1 MSSVPH
7 PRSPA
12 PIAVTRLANGVR
24 VVSRTLPGARS
35 VALGIWIA
43 HGSRHEVAHE
53 NGYTHLWEHLWFRA
67 RADDCA
73 RQIDRM
79 GGQVNAYTTRELC
92 ALHGRVLPQHLLSLL
107 ALFTEMI
114 TASTFADTDVRRER
128 DAVLAEI
135 ATTVDSPD
143 ADIEDAGMQRAWG
156 DHPLA
161 QPVLGTPSTL
171 EAVRAKDMQVFAQRA
186 LAGANVYVAAAGTV
200 THAELLRQ
208 SSVLARLPSG
218 IPVATAPPVF
228 HPGAYTKRG
237 GVTRSRLL
245 WLLPIPARSDAGY
258 AAVLLAHRLMAGGLH
273 SRLFRALRGERALA
287 YDIHSRLE
295 PYSDSGLWVIRV
307 NCAAEKEQEC
317 QNAVEECLHRFVA
330 EGPTP
335 EELAVAFQSLHVEF
349 SLNDDDVEA
358 SAEQL
363 AQDMIYDGR
372 ALTLEERLQG
382 IDTASA
388 VAMMALTADA
398 VRRMLRLTWSP

>member
-1 MSSVPH
+1 MLSVPR

-43 HGSRHEVAHE
+43 HGSRHEAAHE
-53 NGYTHLWEHLWFRA
+53 NGYTHLWEHLWFRTL
-67 RADDCA
+67 ADDGA
-73 RQIDRM
+73 RRIDRM

-92 ALHGRVLPQHLLSLL
+92 ALHGRVLPQHLPSLL
-107 ALFTEMI
+107 ALFAEMI
-114 TASTFADTDVRRER
+114 AASTFADADVLRER

-135 ATTVDSPD
+135 AAAADSPD
-143 ADIEDAGMQRAWG
+143 ADLEDAGMQRAWG

-161 QPVLGTPSTL
+161 RPVLGIPSVL
-171 EAVRAKDMQVFAQRA
+171 EAIRAQDMQAFAQRA
-186 LAGANVYVAAAGTV
+186 LAGANVYVVGAGAL
-200 THAELLRQ
+200 THAQLLQQ
-208 SSVLARLPSG
+208 SSALARLPAG
-218 IPVATAPPVF
+218 MPIATTPPVF

-237 GVTRSRLL
+237 GVARSRLL
-245 WLLPIPARSDAGY
+245 WLLPLPARSDAGY
-258 AAVLLAHRLMAGGLH
+258 ATALLAHRLLAGGLD

-307 NCAAEKEQEC
+307 NCAAEKEREC
-317 QNAVEECLHRFVA
+317 QNAVEECLHRFAVD
-330 EGPTP
+330 GPTP
-335 EELAVAFQSLHVEF
+335 EELPVAFQSLHAEF

-363 AQDMIYDGR
+363 AQDMIYEGR
-372 ALTLEERLQG
+372 TLTLEERLQD
-382 IDTASA
+382 IDTVSA
-388 VAMMALTADA
+388 PAIMALTADA

>member
-24 VVSRTLPGARS
+24 VVSRRLPGARS

-43 HGSRHEVAHE
+43 HGSRHEAAHE

-73 RQIDRM
+73 HQIDRM

-92 ALHGRVLPQHLLSLL
+92 ALHGRVLPQHLPSLL
-107 ALFTEMI
+107 ALFAEMI
-114 TASTFADTDVRRER
+114 TASFADTDVRRER

-135 ATTVDSPD
+135 AAAADSPD
-143 ADIEDAGMQRAWG
+143 TDIEDAGMQRAWG

-161 QPVLGTPSTL
+161 RPVLGTPSTL
-171 EAVRAKDMQVFAQRA
+171 EAVRAKDMQAFAQRA
-186 LAGANVYVAAAGTV
+186 LTGANVYVVGAGAL
-200 THAELLRQ
+200 THAELLQQ
-208 SSVLARLPSG
+208 SSALARLPSG

-237 GVTRSRLL
+237 DVARSRLL
-245 WLLPIPARSDAGY
+245 WLLPIPARSDPGY
-258 AAVLLAHRLMAGGLH
+258 TAALLAHRLVAGGLH
-273 SRLFRALRGERALA
+273 SRLFRALRGERGLA

-335 EELAVAFQSLHVEF
+335 EELAVAFQSLHAEF

-363 AQDMIYDGR
+363 AQDMIYRGR
-372 ALTLEERLQG
+372 ALTLEERLQD
-382 IDTASA
+382 IDTVSA
-388 VAMMALTADA
+388 PAIMALTADA